1 MFSLK
6 LGTGT
11 AIVLTD
17 RHLVKELLDRKS
29 SISSNRPQSYL
40 NDLVSGSC
48 HMLVM
53 HYGSLWR
60 TFRKVSHQHFMETVV
75 EKEYVKIQEAEAVQM
90 IYDYTVAPEQHM
102 KHPKRFSNS
111 IVMSIS
117 KCRFLSLC

>member
-1 MFSLK
+1 
-6 LGTGT
+6 
-11 AIVLTD
+11 
-17 RHLVKELLDRKS
+17 
-29 SISSNRPQSYL
+29 
-40 NDLVSGSC
+40 
-48 HMLVM
+48 MLVM